1 MRKPPLFAGLIA
13 LMGLS
18 AVKLT
23 KGDDTAPFIRPEDL
37 ILQPGSFMGRGGGG
51 SYFAGHIAPGK
62 LQKSR
67 SRMYKR
73 SRINSRCNAKH

>member
-13 LMGLS
+13 LMAMG
-18 AVKLT
+18 AVK
-23 KGDDTAPFIRPEDL
+23 KKDDTAPFMRPEDS
-37 ILQPGSFMGRGGGG
+37 ILQPGSFSGRGG
-51 SYFAGHIAPGK
+51 SYFAGHTAPSK

-73 SRINSRCNAKH
+73 SRINSRCDAKH